1 MKYQITADFIES
13 YEKSVTPDQLA
24 KQLAATK
31 IAYQDPS
38 IKPDLIL
45 LCGLLCLTE
54 SELWILSAQTFGA
67 YNRGHDVARLI
78 DFEIVNYSDNSG
90 YALYDLA
97 YGKPV
102 DEQPIGPIS
111 EFEQPVFDKLVYSCT
126 EIRDRFGLLIDTDG
140 SNLFA
145 CPDRKTFTFTDL
157 LPRNKA
163 NKYICREPFFRRNY
177 KPWKRM
183 WRYFS
188 GLESV
193 AALMTHAPDGTLT
206 VDYDMAEQYDT
217 VYKKLKLA
225 EKNLP
230 ESRKKFEREYEAQ
243 CRFIADNFDKLYG
256 KRVKYY

>member
-1 MKYQITADFIES
+1 MQYKITADFIES
-13 YEKSVTPDQLA
+13 YKKSVTPDQL
-24 KQLAATK
+24 KEQLREPK

-38 IKPDLIL
+38 IKPDLVL

-54 SELWILSAQTFGA
+54 SELWVLSSQTFGA

-78 DFEIVNYSDNSG
+78 DFEIVNYSDSSG

-97 YGKPV
+97 AGKPV

-145 CPDRKTFTFTDL
+145 CTDQKVFTFIDL
-157 LPRNKA
+157 LPNNKL
-163 NKYICREPFFRRNY
+163 NRYICREPFFRRNY
-177 KPWKRM
+177 KPWERM
-183 WRYFS
+183 WDYFS
-188 GLESV
+188 GLSSF
-193 AALMTHAPDGTLT
+193 AALLTRTPDGELT
-206 VDYDMAEQYDT
+206 VDDDMAEQFN
-217 VYKKLKLA
+217 VVQAKLKTA
-225 EKNLP
+225 ARNLP
-230 ESRKKFEREYEAQ
+230 ENRKKFEREYEAR
-243 CRFIADNFDKLYG
+243 CRFVADNFDKLYG